1 MHLTLIGPS
10 LSTIIYQSLNI
21 KESTSRC
28 KHLIPKFHNKW
39 SLLQNLLQN
48 TPRNLIANPQHLP
61 SYPTG
66 IILASSINVQFN
78 PSIKWERSMHINS
91 SCRNIRWP
99 KTVTSP
105 TIVLSREFVGLF
117 PSMWNGS
124 PHWQSMQLQEICI
137 VHCWQGLQVWQ
148 KV

>member
-1 MHLTLIGPS
+1 MGPS
-10 LSTIIYQSLNI
+10 LSSIIYQSLNI

-28 KHLIPKFHNKW
+28 KHLIPKFHNK

-91 SCRNIRWP
+91 ISRNIRWP

-105 TIVLSREFVGLF
+105 TIVYLRNLLGCCHPCEMAVHMQQ
-117 PSMWNGS
+117 PSLNGS
-124 PHWQSMQLQEICI
+124 TAH
-137 VHCWQGLQVWQ
+137 
-148 KV
+148 